1 MKQRSERRKL
11 LVSAR
16 MRTDAGWSD
25 VAITN
30 ASMRGLGLQT
40 ADAPPRGTYVEIRR
54 GQLTI
59 NARVVW
65 SNNHRFGV
73 QTQDPVPI
81 AALSAKPGEIAAPD
95 ARAADFAAGGG
106 KERRRSPRVTVEAHE
121 QSRIR
126 SRLMEYSCHFIFA
139 AAAVAIAASA
149 VDEVFA
155 RQVAT
160 VERALAG
167 K

>member
-40 ADAPPRGTYVEIRR
+40 AHAPPRGTYVELRR
-54 GQLTI
+54 GLLVI

-81 AALSAKPGEIAAPD
+81 AALSAKPGTIAAAD
-95 ARAADFAAGGG
+95 SRAEDYAASGRT
-106 KERRRSPRVTVEAHE
+106 ERRRERRVAVEAHE
-121 QSRIR
+121 HSRIR
-126 SRLMEYSCHFIFA
+126 SRLMEYSCHLA
-139 AAAVAIAASA
+139 VAVAAVAIAASA
-149 VDEVFA
+149 VDELFA

-160 VERALAG
+160 VERALAAR
-167 K
+167 

>member
-16 MRTDAGWSD
+16 MRSDTGWSD

-30 ASMRGLGLQT
+30 ASIRGLGLQT
-40 ADAPPRGTYVEIRR
+40 AQPPPRGTYVELRR
-54 GQLTI
+54 GQLVI

-73 QTQDPVPI
+73 HTQDPVPI
-81 AALSAKPGEIAAPD
+81 AALSARPGTIAAPD
-95 ARAADFAAGGG
+95 GGAEDYAASGY
-106 KERRRSPRVTVEAHE
+106 KERRRERRVEAHE
-121 QSRIR
+121 HSRIR
-126 SRLMEYSCHFIFA
+126 SRLMEYSSHLVVA
-139 AAAVAIAASA
+139 VAAVGILASA
-149 VDEVFA
+149 VDELFA

-160 VERALAG
+160 VERALAA